1 MDVYPCY
8 ILFCFPFY
16 RLLLILHPKV
26 VALVVLLLR
35 PAWICWCQ
43 NSLSFLFFVAVTLLW
58 QVSVMWYSPWCIK
71 SIAMGL
77 AATCTSSLVFL
88 WWIWST
94 CFLPLLYASSIFSV
108 FKVSVLYLTVTS
120 VLLFCLFTPFSVSSL
135 LKNQNINLLLE

>member
-1 MDVYPCY
+1 MY
-8 ILFCFPFY
+8 IHVIFYFAFPFTDCSLYYTQRLLHWLFCCWDQPGSAGVRIVCPSYF
-16 RLLLILHPKV
+16 LLQWL
-26 VALVVLLLR
+26 
-35 PAWICWCQ
+35 C
-43 NSLSFLFFVAVTLLW
+43 LLW

-94 CFLPLLYASSIFSV
+94 YFLPLLYVSSIFSV

-135 LKNQNINLLLE
+135 LKNQNTNLLLE